1 MDMGRMTFR
10 QCSMPLIFASI
21 LTVAATAAAG
31 QPPASAADSELRAAV
46 ETARKAVEAYK
57 AGGGLP
63 ATANH
68 PAIAADAALWAIR
81 ERHAGTDAAA
91 RAAAE
96 AVRLLVRAELWDR
109 ADARIASIG
118 FDDPAWARL
127 AAPVYDA
134 GIARKD
140 LGAAI
145 GTLSRAA
152 ASATNP
158 TNKAAVLVV
167 LGRAHRRA
175 GDPAAATRA
184 LDEAKSAAPGSLH
197 AEEAEGL
204 LYEIKYLSP
213 GMSAPPLSGKARNG
227 RRVDLAALRGRPVVL
242 VFWGST

>member
-1 MDMGRMTFR
+1 MTFR
-10 QCSMPLIFASI
+10 QCSMPLMFASV
-21 LTVAATAAAG
+21 LTVVATAAG
-31 QPPASAADSELRAAV
+31 QPPASAADAEVRAAV

-68 PAIAADAALWAIR
+68 PAIAGDATLWAVR

-109 ADARIASIG
+109 ADARIASIA

-127 AAPVYDA
+127 AAPVYEA

-140 LGAAI
+140 LGSAI
-145 GTLSRAA
+145 ATLSRAA
-152 ASATNP
+152 ASATSP
-158 TNKAAVLVV
+158 SNKAAVLVV
-167 LGRAHRRA
+167 LGRTHRRA

-184 LDEAKSAAPGSLH
+184 LDEARLAAPGSLH
-197 AEEAEGL
+197 AEEADGL
-204 LYEIKYLSP
+204 LYEIEHLSP
-213 GMSAPPLSGKARNG
+213 GMPAPPVSGKARNG
-227 RRVDLAALRGRPVVL
+227 RRIDLAALRGRPVVL